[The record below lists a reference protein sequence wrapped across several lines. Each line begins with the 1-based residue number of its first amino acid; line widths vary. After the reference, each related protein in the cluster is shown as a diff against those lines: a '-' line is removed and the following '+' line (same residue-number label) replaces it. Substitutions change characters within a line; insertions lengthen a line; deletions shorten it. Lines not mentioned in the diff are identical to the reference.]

1 VTESNHQTSTATTT
15 PQKVNPIL
23 AFKLPAPF
31 ALVNV
36 ELVEPALL
44 EEVLISPPVPVG
56 TEYWLEIVLVTVAG
70 ILEPLVIGNTF
81 KVVQG
86 VPNTFGHT
94 SVRFKPLS
102 RGPVGPVSY
111 FQAMLAF
118 RKFTCLGSLSRYCSS
133 PHLPSK

>member
-1 VTESNHQTSTATTT
+1 VTVSSHQTSKATTT
-15 PQKVNPIL
+15 PQKANPTL
-23 AFKLPAPF
+23 TFKPPAPF
-31 ALVNV
+31 VLVNV

-44 EEVLISPPVPVG
+44 EEVLFPPPVPVG
-56 TEYWLEIVLVTVAG
+56 TENWLEVVLVTVAG
-70 ILEPLVIGNTF
+70 IPEPLVIGNTL

-86 VPNTFGHT
+86 VPDTFGHT

-102 RGPVGPVSY
+102 KGPVGPVSY

>member
-1 VTESNHQTSTATTT
+1 VTVSSHQTSKAATT
-15 PQKVNPIL
+15 PQKVNPTL
-23 AFKLPAPF
+23 TFKPPAPF
-31 ALVNV
+31 VLVNV

-44 EEVLISPPVPVG
+44 EVLFPPPVPVG
-56 TEYWLEIVLVTVAG
+56 TENWLEVVLVTVAG
-70 ILEPLVIGNTF
+70 IREPLVIGNTL

-86 VPNTFGHT
+86 VPDTFGHT

-102 RGPVGPVSY
+102 KGPVGPVSY

>member
-1 VTESNHQTSTATTT
+1 MTVSSHQTSKAATT
-15 PQKVNPIL
+15 PQKVNPTL
-23 AFKLPAPF
+23 TFKPPAPF
-31 ALVNV
+31 VLVNV

-44 EEVLISPPVPVG
+44 EVLFPPPVPVG
-56 TEYWLEIVLVTVAG
+56 TENWLEVVLVTVAG
-70 ILEPLVIGNTF
+70 IREPLVIGNTL

-86 VPNTFGHT
+86 VPDTFGHT

-102 RGPVGPVSY
+102 KGPVGPVSY